1 MNHSPDHAET
11 PAMDCLLTL
20 ALPSALEEE
29 LLDLLRAQNDLVS
42 GFTVLHGYGLGANI
56 TLSTV
61 MERVE
66 GRARRVQ
73 VQVLM
78 RAQDVAPLIARLRAA
93 LQAPHV
99 FYWVVPL
106 QDWGRLA

>member
-1 MNHSPDHAET
+1 MNIPPDSPET

-29 LLDLLRAQNDLVS
+29 VLDLLRGQSDLVS
-42 GFTVLHGYGLGANI
+42 GFTVLHGYGLGANV

-73 VQVLM
+73 VQVLL
-78 RAQDVAPLIARLRAA
+78 RSQDVAPLIARLRAA

-106 QDWGRLA
+106 QGWGRLS